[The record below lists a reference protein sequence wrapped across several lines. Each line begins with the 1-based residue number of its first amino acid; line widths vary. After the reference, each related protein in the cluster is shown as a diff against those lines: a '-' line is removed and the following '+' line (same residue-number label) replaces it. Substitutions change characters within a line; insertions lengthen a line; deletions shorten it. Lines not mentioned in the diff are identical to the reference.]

1 MTKPHSTYTLL
12 FTPLLPIKT
21 ETEPPESR
29 QAENNPETSNLMRK
43 LVPSSSTMKLS
54 TILLCLM
61 LTAATI
67 STHVLAQPGK
77 VPASFPQKLISGLS

>member
-1 MTKPHSTYTLL
+1 M
-12 FTPLLPIKT
+12 
-21 ETEPPESR
+21 
-29 QAENNPETSNLMRK
+29 QK